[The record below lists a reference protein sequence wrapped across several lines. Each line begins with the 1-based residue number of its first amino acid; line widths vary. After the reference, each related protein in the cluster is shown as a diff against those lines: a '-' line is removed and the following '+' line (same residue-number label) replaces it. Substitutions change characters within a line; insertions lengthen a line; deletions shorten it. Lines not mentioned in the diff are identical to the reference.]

1 MQSERQLD
9 GRSSSMRKKAVLS
22 VIGLAVAVAMTLPAS
37 AVAKPTMFD
46 RFEARQTCIGERGV
60 GDPIKRQEFR
70 LLWGRKPMRKCVR
83 FNARLIAMER
93 VAEVPL
99 IKAEC
104 RLLARTEPEFRL
116 DYPGGVKMCIRMEMM
131 P

>member
-1 MQSERQLD
+1 MS
-9 GRSSSMRKKAVLS
+9 KKVVTTVL
-22 VIGLAVAVAMTLPAS
+22 GLAVAVALTLPAS
-37 AVAKPTMFD
+37 AMAKPTMFD
-46 RFEARQTCIGERGV
+46 RFEARQTCIAERGT
-60 GDPIKRQEFR
+60 GDPLKVKSWR

-116 DYPGGVKMCIRMEMM
+116 EYPGGVKMCIRMEMM